1 MNTAMQ
7 TSRPESP
14 ASPLVQLQDVKVH
27 FSVRKGLFGSESI
40 HAVDGVSL
48 NIAAGEAV
56 AVVGE
61 SGSGKTTL
69 GRAALG
75 LVRVTDGHVR
85 FENTTVTA
93 LSQKEQ
99 RAFRRRAAAIFQDPF
114 ASIDPFMTA
123 YDSVAEPLVIH
134 GIGSDS
140 ERRERV
146 FQALHDVR
154 LRPPQKIAEKYPDL
168 LSGGQRQRLS
178 IARALVLQPQF
189 IVADEPVSMVDA
201 SSRAELLALLRE
213 LQERFNIAFLYITHD
228 IATARHFAQ
237 RIVVM
242 YLGCVVE
249 MGEAAKVVRNP
260 LHPYTQALIASVPE
274 PDPANR
280 LRQRPSLPGEP
291 PSPANAPSGC
301 SFHPRCASFMADRCE
316 LTTPQLHE
324 IEPNHFVAC
333 FLHEGS
339 DAYQI

>member
-1 MNTAMQ
+1 M
-7 TSRPESP
+7 
-14 ASPLVQLQDVKVH
+14 
-27 FSVRKGLFGSESI
+27 
-40 HAVDGVSL
+40 
-48 NIAAGEAV
+48 
-56 AVVGE
+56 
-61 SGSGKTTL
+61 

-75 LVRVTDGHVR
+75 LVRVTDGHVH
-85 FENTTVTA
+85 FDNTEISA
-93 LSQKEQ
+93 LPRRAQK
-99 RAFRRRAAAIFQDPF
+99 AFRRRTAAVFQDPF
-114 ASIDPFMTA
+114 ASIDPFMKA

-134 GIGSDS
+134 GIGNER

-146 FQALHDVR
+146 LQALHDVR
-154 LRPPQKIAEKYPDL
+154 LRPAPEIADKYPDL

-178 IARALVLQPQF
+178 IARALVMQPQF

-249 MGEAAKVVRNP
+249 MGQAADIVRSP

-280 LRQRPSLPGEP
+280 LKQRPSLPGEP
-291 PSPANAPSGC
+291 PNPVNAPSGC
-301 SFHPRCASFMADRCE
+301 SFHPRCAAFMARRCE
-316 LTTPQLHE
+316 LKTPVLREVEPDHYVACYLHE
-324 IEPNHFVAC
+324 TDE
-333 FLHEGS
+333 L
-339 DAYQI
+339 

>member
-1 MNTAMQ
+1 MK
-7 TSRPESP
+7 TSPSICSSE
-14 ASPLVQLQDVKVH
+14 PLVQLDNVKVD
-27 FSVRKGLFGSESI
+27 FSVRKGLFGSQSI
-40 HAVDGVSL
+40 HAVDGVTL
-48 NIAAGEAV
+48 DIAAGEVV

-75 LVRVTDGHVR
+75 LVRVTDGHVH
-85 FENTTVTA
+85 FDNTEISA
-93 LSQKEQ
+93 LPRRSQK
-99 RAFRRRAAAIFQDPF
+99 AFRRRTAAVFQDPF
-114 ASIDPFMTA
+114 ASIDPFMKA

-134 GIGSDS
+134 GIGTER

-146 FQALHDVR
+146 LQALHDVR
-154 LRPPQKIAEKYPDL
+154 LRPAQEIADKYPDL

-249 MGEAAKVVRNP
+249 MGQAADIVRNP

-280 LRQRPSLPGEP
+280 LKQRPSLPGEP
-291 PSPANAPSGC
+291 PNPVNAPSGC
-301 SFHPRCASFMADRCE
+301 SFHPRCHAFMAGRCE
-316 LTTPQLHE
+316 LTTPVLRE
-324 IEPNHFVAC
+324 VEPDHFVAC
-333 FLHEGS
+333 YLHEPNEL
-339 DAYQI
+339 

>member
-1 MNTAMQ
+1 MK
-7 TSRPESP
+7 SCPPKYS
-14 ASPLVQLQDVKVH
+14 SKPLVELHNVKVH

-40 HAVDGVSL
+40 HAVDGVTL
-48 NIAAGEAV
+48 DIQTGEVV

-75 LVRVTDGHVR
+75 LVNVTDGQVR
-85 FENTTVTA
+85 FDNTEITA
-93 LSQKEQ
+93 LSRKAQKT
-99 RAFRRRAAAIFQDPF
+99 FRRRTAAIFQDPF
-114 ASIDPFMTA
+114 ASIDPFMKA

-134 GIGSDS
+134 GIGNER

-146 FQALHDVR
+146 VQVLHDVR
-154 LRPPQKIAEKYPDL
+154 LRPAQEIADKYPDL

-189 IVADEPVSMVDA
+189 IMADEPVSMVDA

-213 LQERFNIAFLYITHD
+213 LQERFNITFLYITHD

-242 YLGCVVE
+242 YLGRVVE
-249 MGEAAKVVRNP
+249 MGEATDVVRNP
-260 LHPYTQALIASVPE
+260 LHPYTQALIAAVPE

-280 LRQRPSLPGEP
+280 LNQRPSLPGEP

-301 SFHPRCASFMADRCE
+301 SFHPRCAAYMAGHCE
-316 LTTPQLHE
+316 LTTPQLRE
-324 IEPNHFVAC
+324 VEPNHYVAC
-333 FLHEGS
+333 YLYDTNG
-339 DAYQI
+339 Q

>member
-1 MNTAMQ
+1 MAME
-7 TSRPESP
+7 TSPQKYS
-14 ASPLVQLQDVKVH
+14 SNPLVQLHDVKVH

-40 HAVDGVSL
+40 HAVDGVTL
-48 NIAAGEAV
+48 DIQTGEVV

-75 LVRVTDGHVR
+75 LVNVTDGQVR
-85 FENTTVTA
+85 FDNTEITA
-93 LSQKEQ
+93 LSRKAQKT
-99 RAFRRRAAAIFQDPF
+99 FRRNTAAIFQDPF
-114 ASIDPFMTA
+114 ASIDPFMKA

-134 GIGSDS
+134 GIGNER

-146 FQALHDVR
+146 FQVLHDVR
-154 LRPPQKIAEKYPDL
+154 LRPAQEIADKYPDL

-189 IVADEPVSMVDA
+189 IMADEPVSMVDA

-213 LQERFNIAFLYITHD
+213 LQERFNITFLYITHD

-242 YLGCVVE
+242 YLGRVVE
-249 MGEAAKVVRNP
+249 MGEATDVVRNP
-260 LHPYTQALIASVPE
+260 LHPYTQALIAAVPE

-280 LRQRPSLPGEP
+280 LNQRPSLPGEP

-301 SFHPRCASFMADRCE
+301 SFHPRCAAYMAGRCE
-316 LTTPQLHE
+316 LTTPQLRE
-324 IEPNHFVAC
+324 VEPNHYVAC
-333 FLHEGS
+333 YLYDTNG
-339 DAYQI
+339 Q

>member
-1 MNTAMQ
+1 MNT
-7 TSRPESP
+7 SP
-14 ASPLVQLQDVKVH
+14 STCLSEPLVRLEDVKVD

-40 HAVDGVSL
+40 HAVDGVTL
-48 NIAAGEAV
+48 DIAAGEVV

-75 LVRVTDGHVR
+75 LVRVTDGHVH
-85 FENTTVTA
+85 FDNTEISA
-93 LSQKEQ
+93 LPRKAQK
-99 RAFRRRAAAIFQDPF
+99 AFRRRTAAVFQDPF
-114 ASIDPFMTA
+114 ASIDPFMKA

-134 GIGSDS
+134 GIGNER

-146 FQALHDVR
+146 LQALHDVR
-154 LRPPQKIAEKYPDL
+154 LRPAPEIADKYPDL

-178 IARALVLQPQF
+178 IARALVMQPQF

-249 MGEAAKVVRNP
+249 MGQAADIVRSP

-280 LRQRPSLPGEP
+280 LKQRPSLPGEP
-291 PSPANAPSGC
+291 PNPVNAPSGC
-301 SFHPRCASFMADRCE
+301 SFHPRCAAFMAGRCE
-316 LTTPQLHE
+316 LKTPVLREVEPDHYVACYLHE
-324 IEPNHFVAC
+324 TDEP
-333 FLHEGS
+333 
-339 DAYQI
+339 

>member
-1 MNTAMQ
+1 MK
-7 TSRPESP
+7 TSPSICSSE
-14 ASPLVQLQDVKVH
+14 PLVQLDNVKVD
-27 FSVRKGLFGSESI
+27 FSVRKGLFGSQSI
-40 HAVDGVSL
+40 HAVDGVTLDIES
-48 NIAAGEAV
+48 GEVV

-75 LVRVTDGHVR
+75 LVRVTDGHVH
-85 FENTTVTA
+85 FDNTEIGA
-93 LSQKEQ
+93 LPRRAQK
-99 RAFRRRAAAIFQDPF
+99 AFRRRTAAVFQDPF
-114 ASIDPFMTA
+114 ASIDPFMKA

-134 GIGSDS
+134 GIGNER

-146 FQALHDVR
+146 LQALHDVR
-154 LRPPQKIAEKYPDL
+154 LRPAQEIADKYPDL

-249 MGEAAKVVRNP
+249 MGQAADIVRNP

-280 LRQRPSLPGEP
+280 LKQRPSLPGEP
-291 PSPANAPSGC
+291 PNPVNAPSGC
-301 SFHPRCASFMADRCE
+301 SFHPRCAAFMAGRCE
-316 LTTPQLHE
+316 LTTPVLRE
-324 IEPNHFVAC
+324 VEPDHFVAC
-333 FLHEGS
+333 YLHEPNEL
-339 DAYQI
+339 